1 MASAPRT
8 RLPRDLR
15 RKQIAVAARPIFAT
29 HGLAGAKTRQIAD
42 AAGVT
47 ERVLYRHFESKED
60 IFSAAILE
68 PLEQLGTDL
77 MRITSGFGRSDPKR
91 RFQMSEHAH
100 DEIRRVVQEITPLL
114 GVALFSK
121 RDAGLA
127 FYQKRLAPLFDL
139 AADAIRQ
146 AMAPRQQK
154 IIDPEALFMI
164 VVGLNLGICLETLF
178 TDRAPDWDHVA
189 QEMNEL
195 ISFGLVAPAD
205 AFAGDASSEA

>member
-1 MASAPRT
+1 M
-8 RLPRDLR
+8 
-15 RKQIAVAARPIFAT
+15 AARTIFAD

-60 IFSAAILE
+60 IFTAAILE

-77 MRITSGFGRSDPKR
+77 MRITSQFQKSDPKR
-91 RFQMSEHAH
+91 RFEMSERAH

-121 RDAGLA
+121 RETGIA
-127 FYQKRLAPLFDL
+127 FYQKRMAPLFDL
-139 AADAIRQ
+139 ASDALRQ

-154 IIDPEALFMI
+154 IIDPDILFLC

-178 TDRAPDWDHVA
+178 TGRTPDWDHVA

-195 ISFGLVAPAD
+195 ISFGLIAPPE
-205 AFAGDASSEA
+205 AFAQADGAAG